1 MARKRIEEKIESMDC
16 VLYARVSSKEQER
29 EGYSIDAQVRLLR
42 DYAER
47 TGLKILDEYI
57 DIESAKA
64 SGRQHFS
71 RMLEF
76 FKQDSK
82 LKDESHRCRILLVEK
97 TDRLYRNIKDWTTMD
112 DYDLQI
118 HLVKEGEILGKDS
131 KSQSKFMHGI
141 RVLMAKNYTDNLSEE
156 VMKGMIEKAH
166 KGVYPGKAP
175 LGYMNVECDGR
186 KLIQVD
192 PYYGPII
199 KRLFERYS
207 TGNFSLKDITTFIH
221 EEGLVYRKSGAK
233 VHRSVLYTTLTNP
246 IYYGDFIFSGTQ
258 YKGSHDPLISRDLFD
273 QVQSVLLMKGKHRT
287 KIQKHNWAFQGLI
300 RCGHCDS
307 ALTAEIKK
315 KKYVY
320 YHCTGSKGRCPEQKY
335 VREEEIARQYGELLG
350 QIKIDK
356 DVLDWLLAALKESHG
371 DKVKYHEE
379 MIAKLHDQ
387 YKRLGERVD
396 AMYLDKL
403 DGRITSEFFDSK
415 SGEWRNEQ
423 DKILRQIEAHKKADQ
438 SYMEK
443 GIQLLELA
451 QRSVILYEK
460 QEMREKRK
468 ILNFV
473 VSNSIWKDGKLSVN
487 FRKPFDLL
495 AVTKQ
500 KSQEI
505 RLFSVD
511 GGMRSVKKVGH
522 ELNPIV

>member
-1 MARKRIEEKIESMDC
+1 MARRKIEQKQESNEC

-42 DYAER
+42 EYAQR
-47 TGLKILDEYI
+47 NNLNILEEYI
-57 DIESAKA
+57 DVESAKT
-64 SGRQHFS
+64 SGRQNFT

-82 LKDESHRCRILLVEK
+82 LRDDSRRCKILLVEK

-118 HLVKEGEILGKDS
+118 HLVKESEVLGKES

-141 RVLMAKNYTDNLSEE
+141 RVLMAKNYIDNLSEE
-156 VMKGMIEKAH
+156 VLKGMIEKAR
-166 KGVYPGKAP
+166 KGIYPGKAP
-175 LGYMNVECDGR
+175 LGYVNVECGDT
-186 KLIQVD
+186 KLIQLD
-192 PYYGPII
+192 PYYAPII
-199 KRLFERYS
+199 RRLFERYS
-207 TGNFSLKDITTFIH
+207 TGNFSLKEITDFI
-221 EEGLVYRKSGAK
+221 EEQGLVYKKSGAK
-233 VHRSVLYTTLTNP
+233 VHKSVIYTTLTNP
-246 IYYGDFIFSGTQ
+246 IYYGDFLFRGEL
-258 YKGSHDPLISRDLFD
+258 YKGSHEPLISKDLWD
-273 QVQSVLLMKGKHRT
+273 QVQSVLKIRGTHKT

-320 YHCTGSKGRCPEQKY
+320 YHCTGGKGPCPEQKY

-387 YKRLGERVD
+387 YKRLSERVD

-403 DGRITSEFFDSK
+403 DGRITSDFFDSK

-468 ILNFV
+468 ILNFA

-500 KSQEI
+500 QSQEI
-505 RLFSVD
+505 
-511 GGMRSVKKVGH
+511 
-522 ELNPIV
+522 NPGSASENSNFEIWMGNSTIK